1 MEQGLTVNK
10 LPTDYREKL
19 ENAKIKEKNTWLRE
33 HKKRKKKVTSDNS
46 VNK

>member
-19 ENAKIKEKNTWLRE
+19 ENAKIKERNE
-33 HKKRKKKVTSDNS
+33 EKRKAIAAKRVRDE
-46 VNK
+46 